1 MRGRLICPL
10 CAKSGHRE
18 QQPRQQKTPERGD
31 TRGFPVREL
40 ATKVPFQLIELHSIR
55 KR

>member
-18 QQPRQQKTPERGD
+18 QQPRQQKTPSVATPEVSRFENWQLKC
-31 TRGFPVREL
+31 GF
-40 ATKVPFQLIELHSIR
+40 S
-55 KR
+55 